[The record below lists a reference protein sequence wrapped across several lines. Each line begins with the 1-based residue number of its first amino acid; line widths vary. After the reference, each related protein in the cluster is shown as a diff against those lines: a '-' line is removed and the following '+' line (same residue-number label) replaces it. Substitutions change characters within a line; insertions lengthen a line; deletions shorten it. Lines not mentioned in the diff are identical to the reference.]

1 MILVTGATGAIGR
14 PLVNELVSMGEQVR
28 AITHH
33 STPAGLP
40 RDIELIEGDFSR
52 PDTIVPA
59 LADITALFVHPRAGG
74 MAAPTLLRLPPPPR
88 GQKVVG
94 LSAGYVDAG
103 PADQP

>member
-1 MILVTGATGAIGR
+1 MILVTGGTGAIGR
-14 PLVNELVSMGEQVR
+14 PLVNELASMGEQVR

-59 LADITALFVHPRAGG
+59 LADITALFVHPRAVG
-74 MAAPTLLRLPPPPR
+74 MAAPTLLRLAAEHGVQQVLALFAVQLHHEP
-88 GQKVVG
+88 
-94 LSAGYVDAG
+94 
-103 PADQP
+103 

>member
-52 PDTIVPA
+52 PDTLVPA
-59 LADITALFVHPRAGG
+59 LADVTALFVHPRAGG
-74 MAAPTLLRLPPPPR
+74 MAAPTLLRLAPRAR
-88 GQKVVG
+88 GQTGCG
-94 LSAGYVDAG
+94 LSAVHRPRG
-103 PADQP
+103 PAVP